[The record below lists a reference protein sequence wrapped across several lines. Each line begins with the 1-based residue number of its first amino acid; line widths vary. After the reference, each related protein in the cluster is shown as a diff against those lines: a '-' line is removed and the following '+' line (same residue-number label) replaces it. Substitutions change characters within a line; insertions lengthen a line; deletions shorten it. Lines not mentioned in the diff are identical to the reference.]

1 MIIALVAAMD
11 EDRVI
16 GIGNRL
22 PWQLPADMRHFRSLT
37 VGKPVLMGRKTYD
50 SIGKPLAG
58 RRNIVVSQDHGF
70 KPEGI
75 TVVHSIDAALAA
87 ASDAPEAMVIGGASF
102 YRQVL
107 PRAQRLYLTLI
118 HHRFAGDAHFPTLN
132 AEDWRETA
140 RSDHGADAANPF
152 PYSFIELERVR
163 EHQPC

>member
-1 MIIALVAAMD
+1 MIIALIAAMD

-37 VGKPVLMGRKTYD
+37 MGKPVLMGRKTYD

-58 RRNIVVSQDHGF
+58 RHNIVVSQDHVF
-70 KPEGI
+70 KPEGV

-102 YRQVL
+102 YRQIL

-118 HHRFAGDAHFPTLN
+118 HHRFAGDAHFPALN
-132 AEDWRETA
+132 AEDWQETA
-140 RSDHGADAANPF
+140 RSDHDADAANPF

-163 EHQPC
+163 

>member
-1 MIIALVAAMD
+1 MD

-37 VGKPVLMGRKTYD
+37 MGKPVLMGRKTYD

-58 RRNIVVSQDHGF
+58 RHNIVVSQDHGF
-70 KPEGI
+70 RPEGI
-75 TVVHSIDAALAA
+75 TVVDSIDAALAA

-102 YRQVL
+102 YRQIL

-118 HHRFAGDAHFPTLN
+118 HHRFAGDAHFPALN
-132 AEDWRETA
+132 AEDWQETA
-140 RSDHGADAANPF
+140 RSDHDADAANPF
-152 PYSFIELERVR
+152 RYSFIELERVR
-163 EHQPC
+163 